1 MRRTLVLLRPT
12 LALLTILSAVP
23 VAAQQA
29 APAHSG
35 PEPAS
40 SGVVPEPAPPNAVAA
55 TAVAVPEQPTS
66 ASPTQQTPAPD
77 AAATTASAANAPSTT
92 APGATPAAE
101 EAKPVPSYLRLDHD
115 YMFGLQLWA
124 GATYPLTDAIGIA
137 TDIYVAEN
145 YPAFGGS
152 LDAQGNFTGGAVQ
165 SYWGE
170 FDLGPSFTIGKLTLT
185 PMVGVA
191 FDWAAKRAVAING
204 PQLYTVFNH
213 DKIYFESWVW
223 TLFYSAFRKDGP
235 NDYIHTRN
243 WLLYK
248 LTDVI
253 ALGPQLEYSYDLE
266 AKQTVLGFPVGG
278 HVELAY
284 GAGNSLGL
292 FLGYDTKKSTHA
304 ADDSAAVGRITFVH
318 NF

>member
-1 MRRTLVLLRPT
+1 MRRTL
-12 LALLTILSAVP
+12 ALLCPTVALLMTLGAMP
-23 VAAQQA
+23 VAAQQPPP
-29 APAHSG
+29 APA
-35 PEPAS
+35 A
-40 SGVVPEPAPPNAVAA
+40 PEPAPSNEPAPVNSATTGNTAA
-55 TAVAVPEQPTS
+55 PTSPTS
-66 ASPTQQTPAPD
+66 ATPALQ
-77 AAATTASAANAPSTT
+77 ASAAETPASVSSPANTPSATP
-92 APGATPAAE
+92 PGATPAAE
-101 EAKPVPSYLRLDHD
+101 EAKPVPSYFRFDHD

-124 GATYPLTDAIGIA
+124 GATYPITDMIGIA
-137 TDIYVAEN
+137 TDVYIAEN
-145 YPAFGGS
+145 YPTFGGS
-152 LDAQGNFTGGAVQ
+152 VDGQGNFVGGTVQ

-170 FDLGPSFTIGKLTLT
+170 FDIGPSFTIGKLTLT

-213 DKIYFESWVW
+213 DKIYFESWIW
-223 TLFYSAFRKDGP
+223 TVLYSAFRKDGA

-248 LTDVI
+248 LTDLI
-253 ALGPQLEYSYDLE
+253 ALGPQLEYTYDLE

-284 GAGNSLGL
+284 GTGNSLGL
-292 FLGYDTKKSTHA
+292 FLGYDTKKSTHG
-304 ADDSAAVGRITFVH
+304 ADDTAAVGRITFVH